1 MRRRSPNILM
11 GKYMDV
17 DMDEDVGVV
26 MLMLEVV
33 AVAEILV
40 VVMVV
45 VKVPKAHFSPE
56 VKKNDGRRS
65 KEQSV
70 HGNKHVENV
79 CYRCGGK
86 GHWSRTCRT
95 PKHLVNLYQE
105 SLKGKKIE
113 TNCIFEEDDSG
124 KDYNDATHLD
134 VSDFFAH
141 PEGKIDHLIGDGNV
155 RK

>member
-26 MLMLEVV
+26 MLEAV

-56 VKKNDGRRS
+56 VEKMMVGEARNKVFMVTNTS
-65 KEQSV
+65 KMCV
-70 HGNKHVENV
+70 TVVVEKV
-79 CYRCGGK
+79 IG
-86 GHWSRTCRT
+86 
-95 PKHLVNLYQE
+95 LVPVVRQNTWLTYQE

-134 VSDFFAH
+134 VFDFFAH

-155 RK
+155 CK